1 MTDKRV
7 ILVTGGTK
15 GIGLAAAQLLAADP
29 ANFVVVNAHRAL
41 GADKTAELKQQFAN
55 DIDVVI
61 GDVAKEEDAKRMV
74 DEVVDRHGTID
85 GLVNN
90 AGITQDKLLTRMGTD
105 SFEAVLKTNLV
116 GAFNM
121 TKFAMKIMQKKRSG
135 NIVNLSSIAGLHGN
149 IGQANY
155 SASKAGLIGL
165 TKTTAQEGALRG
177 IRCNAVAPG
186 MVKSDMTAKLSDRN
200 IEKWEKQIP
209 LGRFGT
215 PEDIADAIK
224 FLMNNSYIT
233 GQVITLDGGL
243 TI

>member
-1 MTDKRV
+1 MTDKRI

-15 GIGLAAAQLLAADP
+15 GIGLATAKLLAENPD
-29 ANFVVVNAHRAL
+29 NFVVVNAHNAL
-41 GADKTAELKQQFAN
+41 GSEKTAELKQQFAN

-61 GDVAKEEDAKRMV
+61 GDVAKEEDAKRMIDTIV
-74 DEVVDRHGTID
+74 ERHGTID
-85 GLVNN
+85 GLINN

-105 SFEAVLKTNLV
+105 SFEAVLRTNLV

-121 TKFAMKIMQKKRSG
+121 TKFAMKIMQKKRTGS
-135 NIVNLSSIAGLHGN
+135 IVNLSSISGTHGN

-177 IRCNAVAPG
+177 IRCNAIAPG
-186 MVKSDMTAKLSDRN
+186 MVKSAMTDKLSGRN
-200 IEKWEKQIP
+200 AEKWEKQIP

-215 PEDIADAIK
+215 PEDIADGIK
-224 FLMNNSYIT
+224 FLMENSYIT
-233 GQVITLDGGL
+233 GQVLTLDGGL

>member
-7 ILVTGGTK
+7 ILITGGTK
-15 GIGLAAAQLLAADP
+15 GIGLATAQLLAKDS
-29 ANFVVVNAHRAL
+29 ANLVVVNAHRAL
-41 GADKTAELKQQFAN
+41 GAEKTAALKEQFAN

-61 GDVAKEEDAKRMV
+61 GDVAKEADAKRMLA
-74 DEVVDRHGTID
+74 EVIERHGTID
-85 GLVNN
+85 ALVNN

-105 SFEAVLKTNLV
+105 SFEEVLRTNLV

-121 TKFAMKIMQKKRSG
+121 TKFAMKTMQKKRTGS
-135 NIVNLSSIAGLHGN
+135 IVNLSSIAGLHGN

-155 SASKAGLIGL
+155 SASKAGLVGL

-186 MVKSDMTAKLSDRN
+186 MVKSDMTDKLSDRN
-200 IEKWEKQIP
+200 IEKWEQQIP
-209 LGRFGT
+209 LGRFGD
-215 PEDIADAIK
+215 PADIADAIQ
-224 FLMNNSYIT
+224 FLLNNSYIT